1 MDGFKGNYGFKGN
14 KGIKGTYGP
23 MGLEGIEGTK
33 VGNSFL
39 ARHFE
44 EKKSSYC
51 RHSGVSVWVGL
62 VLG

>member
-1 MDGFKGNYGFKGN
+1 MDGFKGNYGYKGN

-39 ARHFE
+39 ARLFE
-44 EKKSSYC
+44 EEKSSYC
-51 RHSGVSVWVGL
+51 RHSGVSIWVG
-62 VLG
+62 

>member
-1 MDGFKGNYGFKGN
+1 MDGFKGNYGYKGN

-39 ARHFE
+39 ARVPLLIVNKYSKF
-44 EKKSSYC
+44 KMDTFDNF
-51 RHSGVSVWVGL
+51 
-62 VLG
+62 